1 METALSILSG
11 TITPALLL
19 LGGMWFGIRM
29 RFFFIR
35 HPVQYVRT
43 LLQSASDAGTS
54 PFAALSLAL
63 AGTLGVGNIAGVA
76 TAIVAGGAGAV
87 LWMLMGAV
95 LSMSVKYIEVF
106 LAVRWRKI
114 RTENGKASF
123 YGGAMYY
130 MRDGIGSRARTA
142 HGRQAACVI
151 GGIFAVLCAAN
162 ALLTGNI
169 LQVRSAVSCTP
180 LPPLLFGI
188 LFLIPAVTA
197 SYGGTQRVA
206 GLTLYLIPTLSV
218 LYIALSSFLILAN
231 LRDLPGIFL
240 QIWEQAWDFRP
251 AISGAAGFGI
261 SRAIRFGIT
270 RGIFSNEAG
279 CGTSPTAHAA
289 AHTPSAHHQGCLGIF
304 EVFADTVL
312 LCTLTALVILLYRD
326 TAGLDGIE
334 LSLAAFTDLSG
345 QIGGAWLAGLAG
357 ILLRL
362 SIVLFAFAT
371 VVCQSCYGME
381 ALRYFLPERMAKGI
395 YLTLSAGAILLGSV
409 ISPGIMWQMAD
420 LVICLMT
427 CLNVVCLWILGRKE
441 RWGSF

>member
-35 HPVQYVRT
+35 HPMQYVRT

-87 LWMLMGAV
+87 LWMLLGAV
-95 LSMSVKYIEVF
+95 LSMSVKYVEVF

-130 MRDGIGSRARTA
+130 MRDGIGSRARTV
-142 HGRQAACVI
+142 HGRQAACVV
-151 GGIFAVLCAAN
+151 GGIFAVLCAIN

-197 SYGGTQRVA
+197 SCGGTQRVA

-218 LYIALSSFLILAN
+218 LYIALSSFLILAK
-231 LRDLPGIFL
+231 
-240 QIWEQAWDFRP
+240 
-251 AISGAAGFGI
+251 AI
-261 SRAIRFGIT
+261 
-270 RGIFSNEAG
+270 
-279 CGTSPTAHAA
+279 
-289 AHTPSAHHQGCLGIF
+289 
-304 EVFADTVL
+304 
-312 LCTLTALVILLYRD
+312 
-326 TAGLDGIE
+326 
-334 LSLAAFTDLSG
+334 
-345 QIGGAWLAGLAG
+345 
-357 ILLRL
+357 
-362 SIVLFAFAT
+362 
-371 VVCQSCYGME
+371 
-381 ALRYFLPERMAKGI
+381 
-395 YLTLSAGAILLGSV
+395 
-409 ISPGIMWQMAD
+409 
-420 LVICLMT
+420 
-427 CLNVVCLWILGRKE
+427 
-441 RWGSF
+441 